1 VNLIDVLSQDVNIE
15 CNFYQLVR
23 AKKQKLKGCYSTYY
37 YWNYLL
43 VVGNFSK

>member
-23 AKKQKLKGCYSTYY
+23 AKNKS
-37 YWNYLL
+37 WRDVILL
-43 VVGNFSK
+43 IIIEIIS